1 MRSTTPTPTACRCS
15 EMSEPEPLRCGKCN
29 ETLVKAKALA
39 SYMGAEFPIELLR
52 CPTCGFVHV
61 PEDLAT
67 GKMLQ
72 VEQALE
78 DK

>member
-1 MRSTTPTPTACRCS
+1 
-15 EMSEPEPLRCGKCN
+15 MSEPDAKSPALMCAKCKRELVPGPVKVSYLGNSFPVTLLKCPGCGI
-29 ETLVKAKALA
+29 A
-39 SYMGAEFPIELLR
+39 F
-52 CPTCGFVHV
+52 V

>member
-1 MRSTTPTPTACRCS
+1 MT
-15 EMSEPEPLRCGKCN
+15 EPEPLRCGKCSVA
-29 ETLVKAKALA
+29 LVRAKATA
-39 SYMGAEFPIELLR
+39 SYVGAEFPIELLR
-52 CPTCGFVHV
+52 CPQCGYVHV

>member
-1 MRSTTPTPTACRCS
+1 MNEPKPSATVLTCS
-15 EMSEPEPLRCGKCN
+15 KCKQNLMPGKV
-29 ETLVKAKALA
+29 TV
-39 SYMGAEFPIELLR
+39 SYLGNSFPVELLK
-52 CPTCGFVHV
+52 CPSCGLVFV
-61 PEDLAT
+61 PEDMAT

>member
-1 MRSTTPTPTACRCS
+1 MAEQRTTAPSLSCEKCQR
-15 EMSEPEPLRCGKCN
+15 ELVLGKV
-29 ETLVKAKALA
+29 TV
-39 SYMGAEFPIELLR
+39 SYLGNSFPVELLK
-52 CPTCGFVHV
+52 CPGCGITFV
-61 PEDLAT
+61 PEELAT

>member
-1 MRSTTPTPTACRCS
+1 MADKRPMPRVICA
-15 EMSEPEPLRCGKCN
+15 KCN
-29 ETLVKAKALA
+29 VELVLGKVKV
-39 SYMGAEFPIELLR
+39 SYLGNSFPVDLLM
-52 CPTCGFVHV
+52 CPGCGMAYV
-61 PEDLAT
+61 PEELAT

>member
-1 MRSTTPTPTACRCS
+1 MAETTSTPSAATLLCS
-15 EMSEPEPLRCGKCN
+15 KCQLVLVTGKVN
-29 ETLVKAKALA
+29 A
-39 SYMGAEFPIELLR
+39 SYLGNSFPVDLLR
-52 CPTCGFVHV
+52 CPGCGFTYVS
-61 PEDLAT
+61 ESLAL

>member
-1 MRSTTPTPTACRCS
+1 MD
-15 EMSEPEPLRCGKCN
+15 EHKPLASRMTCAKCKQDLVPGK
-29 ETLVKAKALA
+29 VPV
-39 SYMGAEFPIELLR
+39 SYMGNSFPVELLR
-52 CPTCGFVHV
+52 CPVCGIAYV
-61 PEDLAT
+61 PGDLAT

>member
-1 MRSTTPTPTACRCS
+1 
-15 EMSEPEPLRCGKCN
+15 MSGQQPMRCGKCN
-29 ETLVKAKALA
+29 EELVKAKATA

-52 CPTCGFVHV
+52 CPQCGFVYV
-61 PEDLAT
+61 PEELAT